1 MEPPAKEAHK
11 STEAEVPAAFR
22 EAAALRAIREAVAG
36 IKFGTVQIVIQ
47 DGRVVQIDKTEKI
60 RLT

>member
-1 MEPPAKEAHK
+1 MEPPAKEAYK
-11 STEAEVPAAFR
+11 STEAEGLVVSR

-36 IKFGTVQIVIQ
+36 VKFGTVQIVIQ